1 MKLMKP
7 AVLLMN
13 RLTYPQKFLLISLIL
28 IVPLMLSV
36 QVLMSE
42 LGDRIAFSQKEL
54 DGSNYLVPLRQL
66 WEQAAESQYQAV
78 SLRDR
83 SVDQNQIARHA
94 QLEQAITELNLL
106 DRNLGKSL
114 RTTETHTQV
123 IAAWQHLNT
132 TVSDSEQS
140 HQAAYQELI
149 KTIHALRSHVGN
161 TSNLI
166 LDPDLDTYYLMD
178 ASLLKLPDMQKL
190 LVELRLQSQRIQ
202 QTQTL
207 DSHDRAA
214 LITLAGLLQEA
225 SNELAANLEVGF
237 ENNPARNLRPRL
249 TQPLINFTTA
259 IGVLTADLNL
269 LRDPS
274 VKADP
279 AAYAAKASSNLAL
292 SFQLWDQV
300 VTELDILLDQRI
312 RGYVRRRQMVIVGVA
327 IVLAI
332 VTYLF
337 IGFYLTVMQT
347 VSSLDRAAKQMT
359 TGDVTQPI
367 TLDNRDELGQVV
379 HSFNT
384 VAAALVQ
391 ANQAVKSLNQKL
403 EVENLR
409 MSAELTVT
417 RELQRMILPKAREL
431 EQIPELDIA
440 GFMEPASEVGGDYY
454 DVLRQDGRVKIGIG
468 DVTGHGLES
477 GVLMI
482 MVQTAVRALLANNET
497 DPVKFLSSL
506 NRAIYDNVQRMDSE
520 KNLTLALIDYYNGKL
535 CLSGQHEEMIVAR
548 ATGTVERIDT
558 IDLGFPIGLEE
569 NISSF
574 ISQAEVMLEVGDA
587 VVLYTD
593 GITEAENSHKQ
604 QYGLDRLCQ
613 KIQRHHNQSAN
624 EIRQAIVEDVQAF
637 IGGHIQYDDITLLVL
652 KQK

>member
-1 MKLMKP
+1 
-7 AVLLMN
+7 
-13 RLTYPQKFLLISLIL
+13 
-28 IVPLMLSV
+28 
-36 QVLMSE
+36 
-42 LGDRIAFSQKEL
+42 
-54 DGSNYLVPLRQL
+54 
-66 WEQAAESQYQAV
+66 
-78 SLRDR
+78 
-83 SVDQNQIARHA
+83 
-94 QLEQAITELNLL
+94 
-106 DRNLGKSL
+106 
-114 RTTETHTQV
+114 
-123 IAAWQHLNT
+123 
-132 TVSDSEQS
+132 
-140 HQAAYQELI
+140 
-149 KTIHALRSHVGN
+149 
-161 TSNLI
+161 
-166 LDPDLDTYYLMD
+166 
-178 ASLLKLPDMQKL
+178 
-190 LVELRLQSQRIQ
+190 
-202 QTQTL
+202 
-207 DSHDRAA
+207 
-214 LITLAGLLQEA
+214 
-225 SNELAANLEVGF
+225 
-237 ENNPARNLRPRL
+237 
-249 TQPLINFTTA
+249 
-259 IGVLTADLNL
+259 
-269 LRDPS
+269 
-274 VKADP
+274 
-279 AAYAAKASSNLAL
+279 
-292 SFQLWDQV
+292 
-300 VTELDILLDQRI
+300 
-312 RGYVRRRQMVIVGVA
+312 
-327 IVLAI
+327 
-332 VTYLF
+332 
-337 IGFYLTVMQT
+337 
-347 VSSLDRAAKQMT
+347 
-359 TGDVTQPI
+359 
-367 TLDNRDELGQVV
+367 
-379 HSFNT
+379 
-384 VAAALVQ
+384 VQ

-535 CLSGQHEEMIVAR
+535 CLSGQHEEMIVVR

-613 KIQRHHNQSAN
+613 TIQRHHNQSAN